1 MFFIKSLFQIKM
13 PSSVAAQDNVQILAD
28 LNQPLKIVRSKLE
41 KLFNVNLGSYSIW
54 LQVIVTT

>member
-1 MFFIKSLFQIKM
+1 M
-13 PSSVAAQDNVQILAD
+13 AAQDNVQILAD